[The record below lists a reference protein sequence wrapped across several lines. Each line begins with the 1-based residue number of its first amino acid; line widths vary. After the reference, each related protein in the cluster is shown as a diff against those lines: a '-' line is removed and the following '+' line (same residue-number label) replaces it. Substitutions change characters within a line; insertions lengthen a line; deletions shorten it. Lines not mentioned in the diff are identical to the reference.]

1 MLYSGGGGIV
11 SAEATRQRRNP
22 DRQQIVTPLPAQQ
35 IAIAVPITTVPVV
48 QGTAVPVTPVPRT
61 TGAAVPVTP
70 VPRTTGAAS
79 SSRSEL
85 DEVNELEL
93 ALQLS
98 RLDAEEQLQEE
109 TALATAM
116 SKSEIPALRESNFD
130 RVFGRHA
137 TNSALSSIDPVS
149 ARELY
154 DLTRATQLSRLDAK
168 RQKELH
174 AESLKK
180 FEEDTELARKKSLI
194 TATLVDKQQQ
204 DKQQQLLRRRLER
217 EQYDRGGPS
226 NYRDAG
232 IRRSR
237 KMRKSK
243 RRKTRKTRKT
253 RKRRRRH

>member
-1 MLYSGGGGIV
+1 
-11 SAEATRQRRNP
+11 
-22 DRQQIVTPLPAQQ
+22 
-35 IAIAVPITTVPVV
+35 V

-61 TGAAVPVTP
+61 IGAAVPVTP
-70 VPRTTGAAS
+70 VPRTTGAPS

-98 RLDAEEQLQEE
+98 RLDAEAQLQEE

-116 SKSEIPALRESNFD
+116 SKSEIPALRENNFD

-154 DLTRATQLSRLDAK
+154 DLTSATLLSGLDAK
-168 RQKELH
+168 RQKELD
-174 AESLKK
+174 AKILKK
-180 FEEDTELARKKSLI
+180 FEQDTALARQKSLI
-194 TATLVDKQQQ
+194 TAKLVAKQKQ
-204 DKQQQLLRRRLER
+204 DKQEQLVQERLER
-217 EQYDRGGPS
+217 ERERY
-226 NYRDAG
+226 NRDAG

-243 RRKTRKTRKT
+243 RRRRKTRKT
-253 RKRRRRH
+253 RRTY

>member
-1 MLYSGGGGIV
+1 
-11 SAEATRQRRNP
+11 
-22 DRQQIVTPLPAQQ
+22 
-35 IAIAVPITTVPVV
+35 V

-61 TGAAVPVTP
+61 IGAAVPVTP
-70 VPRTTGAAS
+70 VPRTTGAPS

-98 RLDAEEQLQEE
+98 RLDAEAQLQEE

-116 SKSEIPALRESNFD
+116 SKSEIPALRENNFD

-154 DLTRATQLSRLDAK
+154 DLTSATLLSGLDAK
-168 RQKELH
+168 RQKELD
-174 AESLKK
+174 AKILKK
-180 FEEDTELARKKSLI
+180 FEQDTALARQKSLI

-243 RRKTRKTRKT
+243 RRITRRKRIIKRKRKTR
-253 RKRRRRH
+253 RRH

>member
-1 MLYSGGGGIV
+1 
-11 SAEATRQRRNP
+11 
-22 DRQQIVTPLPAQQ
+22 
-35 IAIAVPITTVPVV
+35 V

-61 TGAAVPVTP
+61 IGAAVPVTP
-70 VPRTTGAAS
+70 VPRTTGAPS

-98 RLDAEEQLQEE
+98 RLDAEAQLQEE

-116 SKSEIPALRESNFD
+116 SKSEIPALRENNFD

-154 DLTRATQLSRLDAK
+154 DLTSATLLSGLDAK
-168 RQKELH
+168 RQKELD
-174 AESLKK
+174 AKILKK
-180 FEEDTELARKKSLI
+180 FEQDTALARQKSLI
-194 TATLVDKQQQ
+194 TAKLVAKQKQ
-204 DKQQQLLRRRLER
+204 DKQEQLVQERLER
-217 EQYDRGGPS
+217 ERERY
-226 NYRDAG
+226 NRDAG

-243 RRKTRKTRKT
+243 RRITRRKRIIKRKRKTR
-253 RKRRRRH
+253 RRH

>member
-61 TGAAVPVTP
+61 IGAAVPVTP
-70 VPRTTGAAS
+70 VPRTTGAPS

-98 RLDAEEQLQEE
+98 RLDAEAQLQEE

-116 SKSEIPALRESNFD
+116 SKSEIPASRESNFD

-154 DLTRATQLSRLDAK
+154 DLTRATQLSHLDAK

>member
-1 MLYSGGGGIV
+1 M
-11 SAEATRQRRNP
+11 
-22 DRQQIVTPLPAQQ
+22 
-35 IAIAVPITTVPVV
+35 

-61 TGAAVPVTP
+61 IGAAVPVTP
-70 VPRTTGAAS
+70 VPRTTGAPS

-98 RLDAEEQLQEE
+98 RLDAEAQLQEE

-116 SKSEIPALRESNFD
+116 SKSEIPALRENNFD

-154 DLTRATQLSRLDAK
+154 DLTSATLLSGLDAK
-168 RQKELH
+168 RQKELD
-174 AESLKK
+174 AKILKK
-180 FEEDTELARKKSLI
+180 FEQDTALARQKSLI
-194 TATLVDKQQQ
+194 TAKLVAKQKQ
-204 DKQQQLLRRRLER
+204 DKQEQLVQERLER
-217 EQYDRGGPS
+217 ERERY
-226 NYRDAG
+226 NRDAG

-243 RRKTRKTRKT
+243 RRITRRKRIIKRKRKTR
-253 RKRRRRH
+253 RRH